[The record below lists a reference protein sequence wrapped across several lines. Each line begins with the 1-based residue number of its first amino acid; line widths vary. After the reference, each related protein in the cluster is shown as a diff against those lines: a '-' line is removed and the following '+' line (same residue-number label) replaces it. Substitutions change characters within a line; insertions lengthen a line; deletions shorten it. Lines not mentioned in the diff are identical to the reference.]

1 MDAEALLTIS
11 ESIDLYF
18 NQRKFFVMVI
28 STTNVSYKSSDV
40 YVVYVRC
47 GTHDYIAGTRE
58 SKMSTSVVTLSLYLL
73 TGKKI
78 IIVFE
83 LCLFLWKKTQW

>member
-1 MDAEALLTIS
+1 MDAEALLTIP

-28 STTNVSYKSSDV
+28 STTNVPYKSSDV

-47 GTHDYIAGTRE
+47 GTHVYIAGTRE
-58 SKMSTSVVTLSLYLL
+58 SKMSMSAFVVTLW
-73 TGKKI
+73 
-78 IIVFE
+78 F
-83 LCLFLWKKTQW
+83 